1 MRELLASERAFGPL
15 GGGGE
20 ISFVLAFANT
30 YRLGMS
36 NLGYQSVF
44 GLLSQRPEIAAR
56 RAFLP
61 EPELLAEHRRTT
73 TPWLTLEEGR
83 PAAEAEVIAFS
94 LPFENDYL
102 NVLTLLG
109 LAGIPLRA
117 GPGREGNPLIMA
129 GGLGPTLNP
138 EPLAPY
144 MDLILVG
151 EAEEMLQEFVQVYA
165 KVRTRPRDEML
176 LNLAREVPG
185 VYVPSL
191 YRPIYDDN
199 GRFIGHEPLAPGLPE
214 KVPRRWVRELSA
226 PTVSPL
232 VSPETEFPDRPLIEV
247 SRGCGRGCRFCAAGH
262 IIRPPRRPPFEA
274 DLDQVKKAAEAFGS
288 VGLISAAVSD
298 LPGIEELCLAAIHSG
313 GKISLSSLR
322 ADTLSPPLARLL
334 AEAGVQT
341 MTIAPEAGSQRMRR
355 VINKGL
361 TEGDILEACLHT
373 IEAGIR
379 KLRLYFMIGLP
390 TEKDEDILAIA
401 ELTRKIGHHVRE
413 IRQGDSFNLITLSVS
428 SFVPKPHTPFQWA
441 GMDGVKELGRKAKL
455 LKKALKGEKRVK
467 ITFDSPKWAAVEALI
482 SRGDRKVGELL
493 ETVHNLGGDW
503 KEALKEANLNPDYY
517 TLRKR
522 SMDEP
527 FPWEIVDSG
536 ISREYLWNEYTRARQ
551 SRISPDCKEEG
562 CTRCGVC

>member
-1 MRELLASERAFGPL
+1 MSWRIKAALRELLASERGFAPL

-20 ISFVLAFANT
+20 ISFVLAFGNT

-36 NLGYQSVF
+36 NLGFQSVF

-61 EPELLAEHRRTT
+61 EPELLAEHRRTA
-73 TPWLTLEEGR
+73 TPWLTLEDGR

-109 LAGIPLRA
+109 LAGLPLRSSLR
-117 GPGREGNPLIMA
+117 RERNPLIMA
-129 GGLGPTLNP
+129 GGMGPTLNP

-144 MDLILVG
+144 LDLILIG
-151 EAEEMLQEFVQVYA
+151 EAEELLPDFIKAYSRVRDRPKQEI
-165 KVRTRPRDEML
+165 L
-176 LNLAREVPG
+176 LHLAREVPG
-185 VYVPSL
+185 VYVPEL
-191 YRPIYDDN
+191 YLSVYDSKN
-199 GRFIGHEPLAPGLPE
+199 RFMRHEPKFPGLPE
-214 KVPRRWVRELSA
+214 KIQRRRVKKLES

-232 VSPETEFPDRPLIEV
+232 VSSETEFPDRPLIEI

-262 IIRPPRRPPFEA
+262 IIRPPRRPPFETT
-274 DLDQVKKAAEAFGS
+274 LEEVKRAAAEFRS
-288 VGLISAAVSD
+288 VGLVSAAASD
-298 LPGIEELCLAAIHSG
+298 LPGIEELCLASVHAG
-313 GKISLSSLR
+313 AKVSLSSLR

-341 MTIAPEAGSQRMRR
+341 LTLAPEAGSQRLRR

-401 ELTRKIGHHVRE
+401 ELTQKNRPPYPG
-413 IRQGDSFNLITLSVS
+413 S
-428 SFVPKPHTPFQWA
+428 PP
-441 GMDGVKELGRKAKL
+441 GR
-455 LKKALKGEKRVK
+455 
-467 ITFDSPKWAAVEALI
+467 
-482 SRGDRKVGELL
+482 
-493 ETVHNLGGDW
+493 
-503 KEALKEANLNPDYY
+503 
-517 TLRKR
+517 
-522 SMDEP
+522 
-527 FPWEIVDSG
+527 
-536 ISREYLWNEYTRARQ
+536 
-551 SRISPDCKEEG
+551 
-562 CTRCGVC
+562 